1 MISSVTNFQQLQ
13 LDCMLL
19 ILKTC
24 ECTYVCVCAPFSS
37 LCNQV
42 RAQQF
47 YLSNFPCR
55 KYH

>member
-1 MISSVTNFQQLQ
+1 MISSVTNVNFQQLQ
-13 LDCMLL
+13 LDCMVL
-19 ILKTC
+19 ILETC
-24 ECTYVCVCAPFSS
+24 ECMCVYAPFSS

-47 YLSNFPCR
+47 YLSSFPCR

>member
-24 ECTYVCVCAPFSS
+24 ECTDACVCAPFSS